1 MLDSHEEAL
10 IAIKTIEV
18 GVDTFSLTLESDKTH
33 ILLSF
38 DQVHLNKRER
48 TEKEQMSTP
57 LPATALK
64 TPPTWIRWKKTL
76 EGS

>member
-18 GVDTFSLTLESDKTH
+18 GVDTFSFTLDIDEMH

-38 DQVHLNKRER
+38 HQVHLNKRER

-64 TPPTWIRWKKTL
+64 TPPT
-76 EGS
+76 